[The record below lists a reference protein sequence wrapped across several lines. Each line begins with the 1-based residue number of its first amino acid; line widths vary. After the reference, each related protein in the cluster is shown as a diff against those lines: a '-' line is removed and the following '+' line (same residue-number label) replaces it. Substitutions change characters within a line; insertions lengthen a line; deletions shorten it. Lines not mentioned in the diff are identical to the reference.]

1 MRYLK
6 KLITK
11 HISIDEQEWNEL
23 TSKFEKVTTK
33 KNTIISSAGDVF
45 SDFYFIKS
53 GLARSYFTDLNGKD
67 FTWQIYFRGKSKYGL
82 NYFMDDSVSYYEN
95 DASMLHFET
104 LEDSVF
110 YKISLKEMDNFL
122 NNADKKWEH
131 LARIWLHDTYF
142 SSTYKRVIS
151 LMSENVEERYQR
163 LLLEYPNIFN
173 RVKSY
178 HIATFL
184 GVAPQT
190 LSKLKK

>member
-1 MRYLK
+1 MKYLK

-23 TSKFEKVTTK
+23 TSKFKQVTVK
-33 KNTIISSAGDVF
+33 KGTIISSAGDIF
-45 SDFYFIKS
+45 SDFYFIKN
-53 GLARSYFTDLNGKD
+53 GLACSYFTDLNGKD

-151 LMSENVEERYQR
+151 LMSEDVEQRYER